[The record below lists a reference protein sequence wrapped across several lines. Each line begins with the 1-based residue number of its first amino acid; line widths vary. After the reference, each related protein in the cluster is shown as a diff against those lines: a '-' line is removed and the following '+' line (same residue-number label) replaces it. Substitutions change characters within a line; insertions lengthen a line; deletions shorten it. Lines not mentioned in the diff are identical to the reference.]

1 MKESMA
7 TAKLQVSPPVQK
19 LVRLGVCSTSDIKE
33 AISIADELSTPE
45 AQRRIR
51 ETERLFG
58 VVGEA
63 NRIKI
68 LLLLSR
74 REMCVCELES
84 ALKLPQPTISHHLT
98 VLEQSRLV
106 ERTKRGR
113 FVFYN
118 LKETTLVNLVKKM
131 IFESES
137 D

>member
-1 MKESMA
+1 M
-7 TAKLQVSPPVQK
+7 KLQISPPVQK
-19 LVRLGVCSTSDIKE
+19 LVEMGVCSTSDIRE
-33 AISIADELSTPE
+33 ATSIADQLSTPE
-45 AQRRIR
+45 SQKKIR

-68 LLLLSR
+68 LLLLSK

-84 ALKLPQPTISHHLT
+84 ALKLPQPTISHHLML
-98 VLEQSRLV
+98 LEQSDLV
-106 ERTKRGR
+106 ERSKRGR

-118 LKETTLVNLVKKM
+118 LKEIPLVHVVQRM
-131 IFESES
+131 ILEGQS